1 MHYSKTFIKSIIFLL
16 LCNSVA
22 LASTSYNI
30 NGFIFTEYTDKNE
43 WLTDITGTLYQ
54 EDFNDSTLIP
64 ELSITSIYGSINS
77 YNDFWYDQLYGN
89 RETETSFYF
98 SEVTNAFGGDWTIDT
113 RYQGLG
119 SNGLGIS
126 IFFDLESGDTV
137 KLPREIPNDLIGFYG
152 IILPDDILFNDI
164 RLGEG
169 TQGITS
175 GNETYYLDNLVF
187 TNPSPVPLPG
197 ALWLMI
203 SGLAMGSAVALRKKP
218 NTN

>member
-1 MHYSKTFIKSIIFLL
+1 MHYCQTFIKSIILLL

-22 LASTSYNI
+22 LASTTYNI

-54 EDFNDSTLIP
+54 EDFNDSSLIP
-64 ELSITSIYGSINS
+64 ELSISSIYGSINS
-77 YNDFWYDQLYGN
+77 YNDYWYDNLYGN
-89 RETETSFYF
+89 SETETSFYF
-98 SEVTNAFGGDWTIDT
+98 SDATNAFGGDWTVDT

-126 IFFDLESGDTV
+126 IFFDLESGETV
-137 KLPREIPNDLIGFYG
+137 QLLREIPNDLIGFYG

-169 TQGITS
+169 TQGRAS
-175 GNETYYLDNLVF
+175 GYETYYLDNLVF

-197 ALWLMI
+197 ALLLMI
-203 SGLAMGSAVALRKKP
+203 SGLILGRAVGFKKKVK
-218 NTN
+218 